1 MNKVS
6 ITGRMVKDPEVRYAQ
21 NEKATAIAR
30 FTLAVNRK
38 HKQEGQP
45 NADFINCVAFG
56 HDAEFIEK
64 YFRKG
69 MKAEVSGRI
78 QTGSYKNKDGQTVY
92 TTDVMVEE
100 IDFGESKQNSNS
112 APATT
117 PSASDGFMKVD
128 DSDIAELPFF

>member
-112 APATT
+112 APAATT
-117 PSASDGFMKVD
+117 ANDGFMSIPD
-128 DSDIAELPFF
+128 GIEEELPFV